1 MKRGGLCADLDN
13 LLIVKSQIKYL
24 PAVKAVFKLINFSI
38 FEFNE
43 MIYRRRS
50 NIFQFLFLRFRVIFV
65 LYSNRYSPYTPH
77 TSHCT
82 LRSPKQILPLH
93 APHFALYIGESQ
105 TDTHPTRP
113 TLLIVHWGVPNIP
126 SVPPLYFS
134 VLTIY

>member
-65 LYSNRYSPYTPH
+65 LYSRFKNMLQLYSPPTLPTLQHSPH
-77 TSHCT
+77 YPHSLHSPHFP
-82 LRSPKQILPLH
+82 RSPHSTHSQHSPYSQHSPLGS
-93 APHFALYIGESQ
+93 PQY
-105 TDTHPTRP
+105 PP
-113 TLLIVHWGVPNIP
+113 TLLLAIH
-126 SVPPLYFS
+126 
-134 VLTIY
+134 

>member
-1 MKRGGLCADLDN
+1 MKMKRGGLCADLDN

-65 LYSNRYSPYTPH
+65 LYSNRYSTYTPH

-82 LRSPKQILPLH
+82 LGSPK
-93 APHFALYIGESQ
+93 
-105 TDTHPTRP
+105 HPQCPP
-113 TLLIVHWGVPNIP
+113 TLLLIVHWRVPNIP

-134 VLTIY
+134 LFINI

>member
-1 MKRGGLCADLDN
+1 MKMKRGGLCADLDN

-82 LRSPKQILPLH
+82 LGSPKQILTLH
-93 APHFALYIGESQ
+93 APHFSLYIGEFQTSPVSPHFTSQ
-105 TDTHPTRP
+105 FS
-113 TLLIVHWGVPNIP
+113 LFINI
-126 SVPPLYFS
+126 
-134 VLTIY
+134 